1 MEKVKPT
8 LYLTKQK
15 PQLTDVQV
23 RIYNS
28 SFNFHKPLEIPASAL
43 ADYIHRLKSEGRD
56 MHGRPNHTKF
66 DHLPLV
72 AFVDAETKEEVVFE
86 DEKSLP
92 GKLCEVRTKT
102 DRLVAS
108 FS

>member
-8 LYLTKQK
+8 LYLTKKQ

-43 ADYIHRLKSEGRD
+43 ADYINRLREEGRD
-56 MHGRPNHTKF
+56 MHGRQNFTKF
-66 DHLPLV
+66 AHLPLV
-72 AFVDAETKEEVVFE
+72 AFVDMETKEEVIFQ

-92 GKLCEVRTKT
+92 GKLCEVRTKS
-102 DRLVAS
+102 DKLVAS